1 MEELDDGALVIGD
14 DPNGPAAS
22 GKIAIRIS
30 EGTIVSASAQRT
42 AKDYRDNNVIL
53 NPEKS
58 GIGSEHIKNRD
69 NWDHNK
75 LGNTQSEI
83 EQTITKVI
91 QNPDEVYETTGGESA
106 RYIKELDVDGDT
118 VIVMLILQ
126 KVGEGVWQVVTGF
139 IPVNNE
145 PAGSDYEDVY
155 NRWDVVGNIKQ
166 NMENEIDIFEKIRE
180 ENEIISEWDI
190 GDLI

>member
-1 MEELDDGALVIGD
+1 VEELDDGALVIGD
-14 DPNGPAAS
+14 NPNGPGEVS
-22 GKIAIRIS
+22 IRIS
-30 EGTIVSASAQRT
+30 EGMIVSASAQRT
-42 AKDYRDNNVIL
+42 AEDYRDNDVIL
-53 NPEKS
+53 NPGKS
-58 GIGSEHIKNRD
+58 GIGSEHIKNRN

-106 RYIKELDVDGDT
+106 RYIKELEVDGDT

-126 KVGEGVWQVVTGF
+126 KVGEGVWQVVTGYV
-139 IPVNNE
+139 PVGDE

-155 NRWDVVGNIKQ
+155 DRWEVVSNIKDNIEEDQ
-166 NMENEIDIFEKIRE
+166 DTFEKIKE
-180 ENEIISEWDI
+180 GKEIISEWDI
-190 GDLI
+190 GDLIW